1 MREKEGEPMI
11 QELARP
17 TAMAHMAED
26 EHLEDPSAF
35 FRGLLFAMVLSL
47 PVWSALVLALTKIG
61 SS

>member
-1 MREKEGEPMI
+1 MI

-17 TAMAHMAED
+17 TGMAHMAED

-47 PVWSALVLALTKIG
+47 PVWSALFLALTKIG